1 MPSELTSK
9 VCTACE
15 GGTQPFTPAQV
26 DEYLGKLTASWD
38 VVDGKKIRRTFQFA
52 DFKQAMEFV
61 NKVAGLADQEGHHPD
76 IQIVYSQVR
85 LELWTH
91 AIGGL
96 SENDFI
102 LAAKIETL

>member
-1 MPSELTSK
+1 MSDLTSK
-9 VCTACE
+9 ICVACE
-15 GGTQPFTPAQV
+15 GGAQPLNETQIKEMLA
-26 DEYLGKLTASWD
+26 KLTATWD

-61 NKVAGLADQEGHHPD
+61 NKVAGLADQENHHPD
-76 IQIVYSQVR
+76 IYIFYNQVR

-91 AIGGL
+91 AVNGL

-102 LAAKIETL
+102 LAAKIEQL